1 MTHSL
6 HRRGDTAADK
16 DFVWFMYQSKGINDV
31 NIEEKAKRFIAVVE
45 DVGSAN
51 WGDVKTGPTVS
62 HDTQE
67 IIDKISQKSRLRGVF
82 TSKEKVVQFLEEIK
96 EEDIG
101 LSVIV
106 TGYIDTIVEAAK
118 EAGVK
123 PHTINFSLGIFGNTD
138 KLPDE
143 NTLQITTMCGHH
155 MVPDD
160 LVKRKRKEVKEGKIT
175 SDEAAEELATYCPC
189 GIFNQ
194 VRASEILKLEKAV
207 END

>member
-51 WGDVKTGPTVS
+51 WGDVKTGPTVRY
-62 HDTQE
+62 DKQE

-82 TSKEKVVQFLEEIK
+82 TSKQKVVQFLEEIR
-96 EEDIG
+96 EEDVG

-106 TGYIDTIVEAAK
+106 TGYIDTIIEAAK

-123 PHTINFSLGIFGNTD
+123 PHTINFSLGIFGKTE

-160 LVKRKRKEVKEGKIT
+160 LVQRKRKEVKEGKIT
-175 SDEAAEELATYCPC
+175 ADEAAEELATYCPC

-194 VRASEILKLEKAV
+194 VRASEILKLDKAV
-207 END
+207 ENE

>member
-45 DVGSAN
+45 NVGSAN

-96 EEDIG
+96 EEDVG

-106 TGYIDTIVEAAK
+106 TGYIDTIIEAAK

-175 SDEAAEELATYCPC
+175 PDEAAEELATYCPC

-194 VRASEILKLEKAV
+194 VRASEILKLEKVV